1 MTSNIVVPYPSNDP
15 VDEMDD
21 ALAKLRVLRVAL
33 MADSQM
39 LASVSTTDAELILA
53 DVLDQFGPIREFL
66 AENTMRPGALEMSFL
81 DCRRASLA
89 RAGGEK

>member
-1 MTSNIVVPYPSNDP
+1 MSSNIVVPYPSQDP

-33 MADSQM
+33 IADSQKLFSM
-39 LASVSTTDAELILA
+39 STADAEHILA
-53 DVLDQFGPIREFL
+53 DVLDQFDPIREFL
-66 AENTMRPGALEMSFL
+66 AENTMRPSALEMSFL